1 MPSDHVI
8 ADVSAFLAAIARSE
22 EAARQGW
29 LITFGVEPT
38 HPETGYG
45 YIRISTELLPGVYR
59 TDAFVEKPGPDI
71 ARSYVDEGCYL
82 WNAGI
87 FLVQAGSLKAEMA
100 KHAPDI
106 LHAAE
111 AAMAEGRADGSR
123 FYPEN
128 EAFATAPSIAIDRAV
143 MERSK
148 RVAAVPVSMG
158 WSDVGSWD
166 ALYAAGSADAK
177 GNVVSGN
184 ARAIDAKGCLI
195 RSEGPVIVASGVE
208 DLIIVATADEVL
220 ILPRGKSQLAQ
231 RAAEAAKAGG
241 G

>member
-1 MPSDHVI
+1 
-8 ADVSAFLAAIARSE
+8 
-22 EAARQGW
+22 
-29 LITFGVEPT
+29 
-38 HPETGYG
+38 
-45 YIRISTELLPGVYR
+45 
-59 TDAFVEKPGPDI
+59 
-71 ARSYVDEGCYL
+71 
-82 WNAGI
+82 
-87 FLVQAGSLKAEMA
+87 
-100 KHAPDI
+100 
-106 LHAAE
+106 
-111 AAMAEGRADGSR
+111 
-123 FYPEN
+123 
-128 EAFATAPSIAIDRAV
+128 

-166 ALYAAGSADAK
+166 ALYAAGSADAN